1 MSREDRIA
9 KNEVLFREVNERIDE
24 VHNPPDAPFE
34 IVCECG
40 NADCLQMLE
49 VRPREYRA
57 VRSEATHFFV
67 LPGHEAPDV
76 ETVLDS
82 TSRFNIVEKHEDEA
96 EPAIASHR
104 SE

>member
-40 NADCLQMLE
+40 NADCMQTLE

-57 VRSEATHFFV
+57 VRSEARHFFV
-67 LPGHEAPDV
+67 LPGHEIPDV
-76 ETVLDS
+76 ESVIDS
-82 TSRFNIVEKHEDEA
+82 TSRFNIVEKHADEA